1 MQKQPQSYDYYPR
14 IVRSNSQV
22 VITIRALYDHVRFI
36 SGETYTARLVPA
48 EGAFGLEGW
57 QDFPQQNVSP
67 NGNELC
73 IPCTFAG
80 EQEYAL
86 LLERGEQ
93 LVGDFRLYALDPDLF
108 ERRPYK
114 GDMHMHSHRSDGK
127 ESPAYVAA
135 SCRQIGLDFMALT
148 DHRQYA
154 PSMEAIEAFRGLNI
168 DLRIY
173 PGEEVHPPALHG
185 HPVRAHMV
193 NFGGSFSV
201 NDLFE
206 SEAYS
211 QEVQAIANRL
221 TNLPEGTAAFPVAA
235 CEWVFDKIRQ
245 GGGLGIFCHPYWFSR
260 HSYDISQG
268 FTNAMFERQPYD
280 ALEVIGGYHRHE
292 VESNTL
298 QVARYHE
305 ERARGRRIPIVGV
318 SDSHGCNPDDLFG
331 WYYTI
336 VFAASTD
343 LPDLIGSIKN
353 LYSVAVEAIAGET
366 ARAYGPFRL
375 VRYAQFLMREIFPQH
390 DALCL
395 EEGRLMLAHAAG
407 DSSAAVALSRLRG
420 RTQSLYNHWWESPGS

>member
-1 MQKQPQSYDYYPR
+1 MQKQPQSFDVYPR
-14 IVRSNSQV
+14 IVRSNSQT
-22 VITIRALYDHVRFI
+22 VITIRALYDHVQFV

-57 QDFPQQNVSP
+57 QDFSQQEVVP
-67 NGNELC
+67 NEHELR
-73 IPCTFAG
+73 IPCIFAG
-80 EQEYAL
+80 EQEYVL
-86 LLERGEQ
+86 LLDRGEQ
-93 LVGDFRLYALDPDLF
+93 LVGDFRLYALEPDLF
-108 ERRPYK
+108 DRKPYK

-135 SCRQIGLDFMALT
+135 SCRLIGLDFMALT
-148 DHRQYA
+148 DHRQYT
-154 PSMEAIEAFRGLNI
+154 PSLEAIEAFRGLEI

-173 PGEEVHPPALHG
+173 PGEEVHPPAMYG

-201 NDLFE
+201 NELFE
-206 SEAYS
+206 SKAYA
-211 QEVQAIANRL
+211 QEVQAIADQL
-221 TNLPEGTAAFPVAA
+221 TNLPEGTAAYPVAA
-235 CEWVFDKIRQ
+235 CEWVFDKIRA

-260 HSYDISQG
+260 HSYDITQR
-268 FTNAMFERQPYD
+268 FTNVMFERQRYD
-280 ALEVIGGYHRHE
+280 ALEVIGGYHRYE

-336 VFAASTD
+336 VFAASTN
-343 LPDLIGSIKN
+343 LPELIGAIKD

-375 VRYAQFLMREIFPQH
+375 VRYAQFLMREVFPQH

-407 DSSAAVALSRLRG
+407 DSSAAEALAKLRG